1 MTLRSLL
8 LLCFLMLFSSP
19 ADTVPLVLG
28 TPWLLLLL
36 LKAVLFVGSSLILD
50 TLLICVP
57 SSVPSLLVMPFV
69 FVVSVLTTSLFVV
82 ICFNVSLVCV
92 LIITVASQE
101 LVVLFVLLF
110 VSVVTA
116 LELLGLEAP
125 LWYIFP
131 LATAKGEMNS
141 G

>member
-36 LKAVLFVGSSLILD
+36 LKAVLILD
-50 TLLICVP
+50 TLLTCVP

-69 FVVSVLTTSLFVV
+69 FVASILTALLFVV
-82 ICFNVSLVCV
+82 IWFNVSLVCV
-92 LIITVASQE
+92 LIITVASEE

-125 LWYIFP
+125 LWYTSPFAMP
-131 LATAKGEMNS
+131 AEEMNS